1 MPLRQRFTFWRYLCC
16 VLALLIAPGLALQV
30 YSAPSGVVVRDAQL
44 LTGTISER
52 LVVADGGTLTL
63 LGVGEQDVVVEADGA
78 AYIYGMV
85 VGNVFNYGGYLEI
98 YGIVG
103 GYVHTDGVG
112 VTVVDPGA
120 IILGTPPAEPPPP
133 LPPVDPVIPTP
144 TPIPDPLPEPE
155 AGMIDLSMSLYKAAA
170 TPAERAPYEEILAHF
185 ADAIYEMSNGA
196 HKVRT
201 VTIHTNGRH
210 ARTAD
215 VVWGAQEWPRAYI
228 NGYGVPGYSV
238 TMGDLFNRTD
248 FTVERR
254 CGGYVLAHEW
264 GHYYYGLYDEYRSGP
279 GQSCQPGDIGCPR
292 PDDTPVRNSV
302 MNDTWR
308 ACYDGDYNW
317 LNFSIPKNQT
327 RNNAQFRVFNAS
339 AWEVLTRPTSQDP
352 RAAAR
357 MALRGRS
364 HYPELAAVAPVGN
377 SDASLELTLADG
389 SLRARSDLNI
399 IWADSTTAAPSVA
412 ASVLDTTLAPS
423 AALSASP
430 INPAYQGRIE
440 SVMGVT
446 LEYPEPLILVARVVE
461 SGVPIA
467 KAGVS
472 AGLIAPDGNFQAI
485 ELRDDGLAP
494 DVLADDGLYSGMVP
508 YIQAGDYYVFTRFDN
523 RAGVAEFTYESMEH
537 APGPD
542 GETDYPE
549 PYPVGEDFFAV
560 ANAIVTVENVRAD
573 DHGNLPA
580 DATFLPT
587 NNVDI
592 IGRIDYPADV
602 DVFEVV
608 PAVNGKLTL
617 RLSGFAFDMAPQ
629 VQILAADGVRVLR
642 EFEFTPAEGQYFFT
656 ALRGKA
662 NETFYVAVQH
672 LDPAAVGGLYDISI
686 GPALPNVIES
696 PPFNL
701 LLLLIPLTAGVVM
714 TGLYLWLRPRPA
726 IRQVAAPHRRAYTP
740 PPPRPAARQEPQ
752 GSAIYKKAEDKEQE
766 EAE

>member
-1 MPLRQRFTFWRYLCC
+1 MKLKRRISLWLTLCC
-16 VLALLIAPGLALQV
+16 ALALLAMPGLVTAIH
-30 YSAPSGVVVRDAQL
+30 SAQTGVVVQDL
-44 LTGTISER
+44 MILTGLTADPLIVIAGGE
-52 LVVADGGTLTL
+52 LVL
-63 LGVGEQDVVVEADGA
+63 LGVGAQDVVVETGGV

-85 VGNVFNYGGYLEI
+85 VGNVLNYGGVVEV

-103 GYVHTDGVG
+103 GYVHSDGVG

-120 IILGTPPAEPPPP
+120 IVLGAPPADPPPP
-133 LPPVDPVIPTP
+133 PPPVDPTPPTP
-144 TPIPDPLPEPE
+144 TPIPDTPPEPE

-170 TPAERAPYEEILAHF
+170 TPAERVPYEEILAHF

-201 VTIHTNGRH
+201 VTIYTNGRY

-215 VVWGAQEWPRAYI
+215 VVWIAQEWPYAYI

-279 GQSCQPGDIGCPR
+279 GQSCRPGDVGCPL
-292 PDDTPVRNSV
+292 PNDTPVRNSV
-302 MNDTWR
+302 MNDNWR

-357 MALRGRS
+357 MALRVRS

-377 SDASLELTLADG
+377 SDASLELLLADG

-399 IWADSTTAAPSVA
+399 IWADSTTAAPPVA
-412 ASVLDTTLAPS
+412 APVLDTTLAPS

-430 INPAYQGRIE
+430 INPAYQGRLE
-440 SVMGVT
+440 SVLGAT

-467 KAGVS
+467 KAGIS
-472 AGLIAPDGNFQAI
+472 AGLIDPDGNFQVI

-508 YIQAGDYYVFTRFDN
+508 YIQAGDYYVFARFDN
-523 RAGVAEFTYESMEH
+523 RAGVAEFTYESMQY

-549 PYPVGEDFFAV
+549 PYPVGEEFFAV
-560 ANAIVTVENVRAD
+560 ANAIVTVQNVRAD

-580 DATFLPT
+580 DATSLTP
-587 NNVDI
+587 NNLDI

-608 PAVNGKLTL
+608 PPVNGKLTL

-629 VQILAADGVRVLR
+629 VQVLAADGVRVLR

-672 LDPAAVGGLYDISI
+672 LDPVAVGGLYDISI

-696 PPFNL
+696 PPFSL

-714 TGLYLWLRPRPA
+714 TGLYLWLRPRPV
-726 IRQVAAPHRRAYTP
+726 IRQVAAPRRRTYTP
-740 PPPRPAARQEPQ
+740 PPPRPASKKEPQ
-752 GSAIYKKAEDKEQE
+752 GSAIYKKFEDAENNDE
-766 EAE
+766 